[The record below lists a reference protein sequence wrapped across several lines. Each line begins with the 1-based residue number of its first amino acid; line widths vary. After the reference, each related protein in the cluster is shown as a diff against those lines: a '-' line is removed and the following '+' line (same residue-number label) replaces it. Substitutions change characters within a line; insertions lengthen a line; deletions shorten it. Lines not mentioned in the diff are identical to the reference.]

1 MESGSSRRQKGGAAE
16 CKKTGAMT
24 QFRRE
29 RKQQYTGTAG
39 GIGVNGGTGAIRRI
53 AANVGTEETAVSVR
67 SDGLP

>member
-39 GIGVNGGTGAIRRI
+39 GIGVNGSTGAVSRIGANRRT
-53 AANVGTEETAVSVR
+53 VTFR
-67 SDGLP
+67 KKDRQKK